1 MAQSDDKAVWYYVGQ
16 YGELGPLTYQQIS
29 DLVEDRVI
37 DLDTHVWREGMSE
50 WKQAQEIAELRRI
63 ISSGD
68 GFGSAVPPPRPPAST
83 TGGAATPS
91 AASGAGSTAIQA
103 RARYEQDT
111 TLRAR
116 RQWRELEASLPRS
129 DKSRITAG
137 LLNFIP
143 GVGRFYL
150 GYAAH
155 GVLQI
160 LVTLITC
167 GFGYLWPLID
177 AIFILTGGVK
187 YDGYGRVLED

>member
-1 MAQSDDKAVWYYVGQ
+1 MAESDDKAVWYYVGQ

-37 DLDTHVWREGMSE
+37 GLDTHVWREGMSE
-50 WKQAQEIAELRRI
+50 WKEAHEVAELRRI
-63 ISSGD
+63 ISAGD
-68 GFGSAVPPPRPPAST
+68 GAGGALPPPRPAIPSLPL
-83 TGGAATPS
+83 GAASS
-91 AASGAGSTAIQA
+91 AAAPAA
-103 RARYEQDT
+103 RHIYDPDSALKARM
-111 TLRAR
+111 
-116 RQWRELEASLPRS
+116 QWRELEASLPRS

-160 LVTLITC
+160 LVTIMTC
-167 GFGYLWPLID
+167 GIGYLWPLID
-177 AIFILTGGVK
+177 AIYILTGGVK

>member
-1 MAQSDDKAVWYYVGQ
+1 MAQSEDKAVWYYVGQ
-16 YGELGPLTYQQIS
+16 YGELGPLTYQQLS
-29 DLVEDRVI
+29 DLIEDRVI
-37 DLDTHVWREGMSE
+37 DMDTHVWRDGMSE

-63 ISSGD
+63 LSSSD
-68 GFGSAVPPPRPPAST
+68 GFGSAVPPPRPPAVPASP
-83 TGGAATPS
+83 ASSSSAT
-91 AASGAGSTAIQA
+91 AMARGHAGLE
-103 RARYEQDT
+103 RDT

-116 RQWRELEASLPRS
+116 RQWRELEAALPRS

-143 GVGRFYL
+143 GIGRFYL

-160 LVTLITC
+160 LVTIMTC
-167 GFGYLWPLID
+167 GVGYLWPLID
-177 AIFILTGGVK
+177 AIYILTGGVK